1 MKKNFLTQVHV
12 FVLYISSLC
21 FSIKLTGKDFNLINK
36 INTFNIYT
44 NKVKCTFYMSH
55 GIIDVLYQHAHRV
68 VFKNADTGQIIYYWL
83 SFFIWPWSPKFSL
96 LKAWQSLSL
105 DQIHVLKTP
114 QHSLVNSSF
123 LDDVQSL

>member
-21 FSIKLTGKDFNLINK
+21 FSIKLTGKEFNLINI

-55 GIIDVLYQHAHRV
+55 GIIDVLYHGTCIIDVLYQHAHRV
-68 VFKNADTGQIIYYWL
+68 VFNNADTGQIIYY
-83 SFFIWPWSPKFSL
+83 
-96 LKAWQSLSL
+96 
-105 DQIHVLKTP
+105 
-114 QHSLVNSSF
+114 
-123 LDDVQSL
+123 